1 MSVET
6 LPKNE
11 KETAE
16 QAYFTNPA
24 LQRIYEESQKLQT
37 DSPSPLNLVGPLS
50 LTRNQKSTGTLL
62 KHRSA
67 SAKLLKVKRRKRV
80 CAVKFFCHADVQLK
94 AQMSPDDKF
103 LIRQSDVMRFTE
115 WLKKSEY
122 SQCKAVMNLAR
133 DGPPDELRKVC
144 AKCFCVVS
152 CWL

>member
-67 SAKLLKVKRRKRV
+67 SAKLLKVKRQKRV

-122 SQCKAVMNLAR
+122 SKCRAVMNLAR